1 VARMPVQS
9 FESGLVTGGR
19 QEIAALGNE
28 MPKSL

>member
-1 VARMPVQS
+1 MPVQS

-19 QEIAALGNE
+19 HKIAALGNE